1 MTITLAQARTR
12 VRFLIDDADA
22 NPLVSDAEI
31 DVALAT
37 ALEEVWQRVVGSG
50 ASCFTISADITS
62 SQAGVVDMTALK
74 PLRIVNVVYATGTI
88 QLQVQPSRTSDYIQK
103 VSGAQPLRIWYVPRA
118 TFPALSSDP
127 FVWSTAAISSA
138 TLDQLLCVIAA
149 ADVWVKT
156 GEPPLASLEQ
166 RKAELV
172 KAVEQQVSIP
182 DVTVAPLRVTRKFP
196 TNRYAGFQWARV
208 GHDTLQLVYA

>member
-31 DVALAT
+31 DVALET
-37 ALEEVWQRVVGSG
+37 ALEEVWQRVVGTG
-50 ASCFTISADITS
+50 VSCYTLYTDITS
-62 SQAGVVDMTALK
+62 SGAGVVDLSSVK
-74 PLRIVNVVYATGTI
+74 PLRIVNVAFKQGTI
-88 QLQVQPSRTSDYIQK
+88 FLQVQASRTSDFIQT
-103 VSGAQPLRIWYVPRA
+103 VSGPQPLRIWYVPRA

-127 FVWSTAAISSA
+127 FVWSTAGISSA

-156 GEPPLASLEQ
+156 GEAPLPSLEL
-166 RKAELV
+166 RKAELQ
-172 KAVEQQVSIP
+172 KAIDEQVSIP
-182 DVTVAPLRVTRKFP
+182 TTTVAPLRVTRKFP
-196 TNRYAGFQWARV
+196 THRYAGFQWARV
-208 GHDTLQLVYA
+208 AHDTLQLVYA